1 MKGGH
6 KGPCALNKQ
15 TKQCKK
21 SDVGDTQCEVS
32 DKGACKKKLVAK
44 TNTKTSSKTIG
55 GFIQKLEVIIKYY
68 EINPDKQ
75 KAVHFKIRQYNKMI
89 SILKTYPSNDIS
101 DIDALKA
108 HFIANGIKNPKTAIE
123 KATDY
128 KNTGE
133 IPLAEKALLVPQ
145 IKSVINLTKVYGIG
159 PKKAIALFNT
169 HGISDISKLQT
180 EYVSDPTIINSKQ
193 AIGLKYFD
201 DLETRIPRKEMNS
214 YKKKLDTIVKKI
226 PGLVMSINGSYRRGV
241 KSSGDLDLL
250 ITSSDSTKSP
260 EDLRKKLI
268 SQLQDNG
275 LVIEVLAT
283 GKVKFMGIA
292 KLTKRSKAR
301 HIDIIHTTM
310 DKYPFAQLYFT
321 GSGGFNVQMRTLA
334 LTQGYSL
341 NEYTLSHKTTKKS
354 VESTLI
360 RDKIG
365 KDSFET
371 ERDIFD
377 FLGMEY
383 LEPDQRNIATA
394 GKLA

>member
-6 KGPCALNKQ
+6 KGPCALNKK
-15 TKQCKK
+15 TNQCKK
-21 SDVGDTQCEVS
+21 SSFGDSQCEVS
-32 DKGACKKKLVAK
+32 DKGACKKKPSV
-44 TNTKTSSKTIG
+44 NTSIPTPTIG
-55 GFIQKLEVIIKYY
+55 GFIQQLDIIIKYY
-68 EINPDKQ
+68 EINPDGQ

-89 SILKTYPSNDIS
+89 SILKTYPSNEITDIG
-101 DIDALKA
+101 ALKE
-108 HFIANGIKNPKTAIE
+108 HFIKNGIKNPKTAIE
-123 KATDY
+123 KATAY
-128 KNTGE
+128 KDTGK

-145 IKSVINLTKVYGIG
+145 INSVINLTKVYGIG
-159 PKKAIALFNT
+159 PKNAIKLFNA
-169 HGISDISKLQT
+169 HGISDISELKTKYEL
-180 EYVSDPTIINSKQ
+180 DPSIINAKQ

-214 YKKKLDTIVKKI
+214 YKKKLEEIVKKI
-226 PGLVMSINGSYRRGV
+226 PGLVMSINGSYRRGA

-250 ITSSDSTKSP
+250 ITSSDSSKNP
-260 EDLRKKLI
+260 EELRKKLI
-268 SQLQDNG
+268 SQLQDKG
-275 LVIEVLAT
+275 LVIGVLAT

-321 GSGGFNVQMRTLA
+321 GSGGLNIQMRTLA

-341 NEYTLSHKTTKKS
+341 NEYTISHKTTKKP

-360 RDKIG
+360 NSKIG

-371 ERDIFD
+371 EKDIFD

-383 LEPDQRNIATA
+383 LEPDQRNIVTA
-394 GKLA
+394 GKLE